1 MRTVMP
7 QLLEAPLN
15 PISVM
20 GIRIDSVTNAQT
32 LDIIDHMVRS
42 RQPHQIVTAN
52 LNFLAQAQSD
62 VELRRILLESQLVLC
77 DGTPLLWFS
86 RWLRHP
92 LPERVAGS
100 DLVPQ
105 LVARSAAQGH
115 RLFFLGSTP
124 EIVARCV
131 ENVKARHP
139 SLPEPGFYAPPFADL
154 FSMDHESIC
163 AKVRAY
169 APDIL
174 LVAMGCPKQEKWI
187 AMHRRSLGV
196 PVAIG
201 IGATID
207 FLAGHVVRAPI
218 WMRRTG
224 IEWFFRLLQEPRRLF
239 GRYFGDF
246 FVVKA
251 SIRRHLSLFRHGL
264 QTGAVCESSLATP
277 RGNPI
282 RHTVMAGGLEE
293 TLIRLSPGFKKLA
306 QGVPDHWILDL
317 SKVTTVDI
325 AGIGMICDL
334 WRRLREARKLL
345 VLVGLSSVAREAMD
359 IMRLDEILCV
369 DPDLE
374 AAQRRIARWEET
386 QGPMV
391 AARNEGDTLHL
402 SWEGEVTVADI
413 AKVADQTLAGLQAG
427 GCRKCVLGLQRT
439 SFIDS
444 SGLRLVRQLA
454 EAAASKQVLFEVQG
468 APPALSGLVAKA
480 ARLPNVPKQLGS

>member
-1 MRTVMP
+1 
-7 QLLEAPLN
+7 
-15 PISVM
+15 M
-20 GIRIDSVTNAQT
+20 GIRIDTVTNSQT

-52 LNFLAQAQSD
+52 LNFLALAQRD

-77 DGTPLLWFS
+77 DGTPMLWFS

-105 LVARSAAQGH
+105 LVARSAAHGH

-154 FSMDHESIC
+154 LSMDHESIC

-187 AMHRRSLGV
+187 AMHLRSLGV
-196 PVAIG
+196 PVSIG

-207 FLAGHVVRAPI
+207 FLAGHVARAPV

-224 IEWFFRLLQEPRRLF
+224 IEWLFRLLQEPRRLF

-251 SIRRHLSLFRHGL
+251 SIRRHLARFR
-264 QTGAVCESSLATP
+264 GASPSGGCTEKILSTP
-277 RGNPI
+277 AGQAI
-282 RHTVMAGGLEE
+282 RHTVLTGALEE
-293 TLIRLSPGFKKLA
+293 HVLPGSAGFKNLA
-306 QGVPDHWILDL
+306 QGVPEHWILDL
-317 SKVTTVDI
+317 SGLSTVDI
-325 AGIGMICDL
+325 AGVGVLCDL

-345 VLVGLSSVAREAMD
+345 VLVGLSPVAREAME
-359 IMRLDEILCV
+359 IMRLDEIFCLE
-369 DPDLE
+369 PDLD
-374 AAQRRIARWEET
+374 AAQKRIARWEASL
-386 QGPMV
+386 GPIV
-391 AARNEGDTLHL
+391 ATRTEGQTLVI
-402 SWEGEVTVADI
+402 SWEGEVTVAD
-413 AKVADQTLAGLQAG
+413 ASKVADQTLAGLQASD
-427 GCRKCVLGLQRT
+427 CERCVLCLQQAR
-439 SFIDS
+439 FIDS
-444 SGLRLVRQLA
+444 SGLRVVRLLA
-454 EAAASKQVLFEVQG
+454 DAASREQVSFEVRG
-468 APPALSGLVAKA
+468 APPALNGALAKA
-480 ARLPNVPKQLGS
+480 ARSAEVSKQPGS